1 MRPSVVCA
9 IGCGLAP
16 YALPIND
23 KTINAALNRLRA
35 RGVLFAPAPRKWAV
49 SDPVLAAWARD
60 HAPSG
65 IRRHPSATT

>member
-1 MRPSVVCA
+1 MRPGVVCA
-9 IGCGLAP
+9 IGRGLAP